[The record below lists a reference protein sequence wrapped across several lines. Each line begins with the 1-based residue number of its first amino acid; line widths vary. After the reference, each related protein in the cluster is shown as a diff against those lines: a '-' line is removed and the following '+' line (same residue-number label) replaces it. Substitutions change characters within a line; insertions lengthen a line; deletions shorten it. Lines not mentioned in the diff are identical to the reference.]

1 MHKLFAVAA
10 LSSLFA
16 CSSGTAVPDAGT
28 TDEPD
33 AGGLDAGPADAG
45 PVDAGEPDAGPVDA
59 GEPDAGPVDAGEPD
73 AGPLTLPA
81 DAGWSQLPT
90 VAFNGKQDDIHFVD
104 AERGWY
110 ANGSGRL
117 YRTTNGGAQWSPM
130 LDQPGTY
137 WRALGFI
144 DERRGYLGNI
154 GAGVFPG
161 VTDTQPL
168 YFTDNGGMTVTPVT
182 LMGADLP
189 GVCAIDV
196 LHADGKVIVHAAGR
210 VGGPARLATS
220 VDGAPFVVTD
230 LSASLAMITDVKFVS
245 PLVGYVVGGTSSSVG
260 SSNAVIV
267 KTRDGGQT
275 WSRVY
280 TSSRGSELIWKL
292 SLPDLA
298 HGYATVQTYQSG
310 RAEQLVAV
318 SDDGGDTWREVALT
332 MNASA
337 RQLGIGFISAQVGW
351 VGTAAGGFQTTD
363 GAATWQPVQFGGA
376 VNKVR
381 IVRAPGGFVAYAIG
395 FDVFKLDARR

>member
-1 MHKLFAVAA
+1 MRKLLVAAA
-10 LSSLFA
+10 LSLLA
-16 CSSGTAVPDAGT
+16 CSSGPVAPDAATPDAATPDAG
-28 TDEPD
+28 E
-33 AGGLDAGPADAG
+33 L
-45 PVDAGEPDAGPVDA
+45 DAGEPDAGPGDA
-59 GEPDAGPVDAGEPD
+59 GEPDAGPLDAGPPD

-104 AERGWY
+104 SEHGWY
-110 ANGSGRL
+110 ANGSGKL
-117 YRTTNGGAQWSPM
+117 YRTTNGGAAWSPV

-137 WRALGFI
+137 WRALGFV
-144 DERRGYLGNI
+144 DESRGYLGNI
-154 GAGVFPG
+154 GTGVFPG

-168 YFTDNGGMTVTPVT
+168 YFTDNGGMTATAVPLT
-182 LMGADLP
+182 GATMP

-196 LHADGKVIVHAAGR
+196 LHAEGKVIVNAAGR
-210 VGGPARLATS
+210 VGGPARIATS

-245 PLVGYVVGGTSSSVG
+245 PRVGFVVGGTSSSVA

-275 WSRVY
+275 WTRVY
-280 TSSRGSELIWKL
+280 TSTRGYELIWKL
-292 SLPDLA
+292 SLPDLL
-298 HGYATVQTYQSG
+298 HGYATVQTYQQG

-318 SDDGGDTWREVALT
+318 TDDGGDTWREVPLT
-332 MNASA
+332 MNAAA
-337 RQLGIGFISAQVGW
+337 RQLGVGFISAQVGW

-363 GAATWQPVQFGGA
+363 GAASWQPVRFGDA

-381 IVRAPGGFVAYAIG
+381 VVRAPGGFVAYAIG